1 MTGPWPSFWKVGF
14 RDDNGRVQAMDPMD
28 GMDLMDARDDGRA
41 VVGIDLAVGPS
52 QKIYLSGL
60 RQIWGFSYGAGF
72 PIAFEAVG
80 LYGAT

>member
-52 QKIYLSGL
+52 QKIYLSDQLTGKEL
-60 RQIWGFSYGAGF
+60 RCYYTVQT
-72 PIAFEAVG
+72 V
-80 LYGAT
+80 

>member
-1 MTGPWPSFWKVGF
+1 VFMSSPVLYLASPREIRKSQQLGSVKNALRFMKFLSV
-14 RDDNGRVQAMDPMD
+14 R
-28 GMDLMDARDDGRA
+28 RA
-41 VVGIDLAVGPS
+41 TYRILATHRTCFLV
-52 QKIYLSGL
+52 GL